1 MRTRHCSALA
11 VVIYAVCTTGCLD
24 RELKALNPCLV
35 SSVSRKVEVNNID
48 KVDLLFMVDNSNSMA
63 EEQAALKQ
71 QFPKMIQVL
80 TTGMRTVNDPN
91 PFSPARDLHLGVVSS
106 DMGAFGQ
113 MNVQGCNIDGGD
125 DGRLKHVSTDGA
137 GCQAAYPS
145 FLTYT
150 APVNGPPT
158 ANIATD
164 FGCIAELGTG
174 GCGYEQQMEASF
186 KALWP
191 ATYADAMGNVVMPN
205 PYTFIGPITTGRG
218 DLQPP
223 DGAAGFVRTA
233 TNGGISL
240 LAITVVTDEEDCSS
254 QVTDHFRVASGPN
267 DPLAQQG
274 PQVRC
279 LDNPQNLYPT
289 SRYIDGFKALRA
301 GFDKLVVFAAIVGVP
316 TNLVDE
322 KARAAVDFSDDATRD
337 AYYDK
342 ILADPAMQERVQG
355 RGQSAQLTPSCM
367 RTDRTGRPSTATP
380 PRRIVDVVKGFGQN
394 GVLQSICQD
403 DFGPA
408 MDAIIEVIARQLGA
422 VCLPR
427 PLVRR
432 SDGLVGCNVVWE
444 LPPVTS
450 APEGTPTEC
459 NQMPFLKT
467 VDTGSEPTNDRGG
480 ANCKVNQLAVS
491 SLNTAPSGAGWYYDD
506 FSAGVMQSC
515 PDDQR
520 QRVSFTGAAKPN
532 TGVVVKLECLNE
544 TQRLPYLV
552 KDLSTDVAQ
561 PDIGSACNNVVIGG
575 ETVSGDAACIVTLT
589 SGTDKTALFCHP
601 DQNVCVKSC
610 QSSSDCPPAW
620 ECDTRTVTTL
630 VTNGRPYCVNPTC
643 GTQ

>member
-1 MRTRHCSALA
+1 MRTLNRAAVATLACVLCS
-11 VVIYAVCTTGCLD
+11 TGCLD

-35 SSVSRKVEVNNID
+35 SSVSRKVAVNNID

-63 EEQAALKQ
+63 EEQSALKQ

-80 TTGMRTVNDPN
+80 TTGMRSADDQN
-91 PFSPARDLHLGVVSS
+91 PFPPAKDLHLGVVSS

-113 MNVQGCNIDGGD
+113 MNVQGCNMDGGD
-125 DGRLKHVSTDGA
+125 DGRLKHVSTNGA

-145 FLTYT
+145 FLAYT
-150 APVNGPPT
+150 ASASGAAAT
-158 ANIATD
+158 DIATD

-174 GCGYEQQMEASF
+174 GCGYEQQMEAPF

-191 ATYADAMGNVVMPN
+191 STYSDAMGNLVTPN
-205 PYTFIGPITTGRG
+205 PYTFVGPITTGRG

-223 DGAAGFVRTA
+223 EGAAGFVRSA
-233 TNGGISL
+233 ANGGISL
-240 LAITVVTDEEDCSS
+240 LAITIVTDEEDCSS
-254 QVTDHFRVASGPN
+254 QVTDHFRVATSAN

-301 GFDKLVVFAAIVGVP
+301 GYDKLVVFAAIVGVP
-316 TNLVDE
+316 TDLVDD
-322 KARAAVDFSDDATRD
+322 KARAAVDFTDDTARD
-337 AYYDK
+337 AYYDQ
-342 ILADPAMQERVQG
+342 ILANPAMQEKVEG
-355 RGQSAQLTPSCM
+355 RGQAAQLTPSCV
-367 RTDRTGRPSTATP
+367 RTDRTGHPSTATP

-427 PLVRR
+427 SLVRK

-444 LPPVTS
+444 LPPAAS
-450 APEGTPTEC
+450 APDGTPTEC
-459 NQMPFLKT
+459 NQMRFLKP
-467 VDTGSEPTNDRGG
+467 VDAGSDAVNDRGG

-491 SLNTAPSGAGWYYDD
+491 DTNTVPTGAGWYYDD
-506 FSAGVMQSC
+506 FTAGVLQSC
-515 PDDQR
+515 PDNQR
-520 QRVSFTGAAKPN
+520 QRVSFTSAAKPA

-544 TQRLPYLV
+544 TQKLPYLA
-552 KDLSTDVAQ
+552 KDVSTSVAQ
-561 PDIGSACNNVVIGG
+561 PDLGSDCNNVMIDGG
-575 ETVSGDAACIVTLT
+575 TVSGDAACVVTLT
-589 SGTDKTALFCHP
+589 SGTDTTALFCHP

-610 QSSSDCPPAW
+610 QSASDCPPAW
-620 ECDTRTVTTL
+620 ECDTRPATIM

-643 GTQ
+643 GMQ